1 MPIITEQ
8 QLLQILPNARTVAGV
23 FVPHLNA
30 AAERWQFDRPK
41 RFAAFIAQVGHESMH
56 LRRTREIW
64 GPTPAQ
70 DRYDVREDLGNTPER
85 DGDGRRYMGR
95 GLIQITRRAN
105 YMKCS
110 LALYRD
116 DRLVQTPELLEEPEA
131 ATASA
136 GWFWWAKGL
145 NALADAGQFTDI
157 TRRINGGLN
166 GQQERLQIWQRAR
179 AVLAG

>member
-1 MPIITEQ
+1 M
-8 QLLQILPNARTVAGV
+8 
-23 FVPHLNA
+23 
-30 AAERWQFDRPK
+30 
-41 RFAAFIAQVGHESMH
+41 
-56 LRRTREIW
+56 
-64 GPTPAQ
+64 
-70 DRYDVREDLGNTPER
+70 REDLGNTPER
-85 DGDGRRYMGR
+85 DGDGRRYLGR
-95 GLIQITRRAN
+95 GLIQITGRAN

-145 NALADAGQFTDI
+145 NALADAGQFIEI
-157 TRRINGGLN
+157 TKRINGGLN